1 MTNKN
6 CSLNEFE
13 KNAEKLVDNYFNA
26 YTEYNESTIDEY
38 FTDLFYDTESYED
51 MDLVNEA
58 EQIVREIVFKGGVK
72 YASQHKN

>member
-1 MTNKN
+1 MENKN

-13 KNAEKLVDNYFNA
+13 KNAEKLVDDYFNK
-26 YTEYNESTIDEY
+26 YTEYNEETINEY

-51 MDLVNEA
+51 MDLANEA

-72 YASQHKN
+72 HATQHKN